1 MGKTEKEQTEIRSN
15 ADTNTSN
22 NTGGGDDKEFLRTEP
37 LGKLLLKLALPTVAA
52 QLINMLYNIVDRIY
66 IGHIPEIGATALTGV
81 GVCMPLIMIVSAFA
95 ALVGYG
101 GAPRASIFMGKK
113 DKDTAEKILGNC
125 FIVQIV
131 ISVLLT
137 IVLLLWNR
145 DFLMA
150 FGASENT
157 IEYGVN
163 YMNIY
168 ALGTIFVEITLGMNA
183 FITAQGFAKTGML
196 SVLIGAVSNIILDP
210 VFIFG
215 FNMDVRGAALATIIS
230 QALSCIWVVSFLCG
244 KKTFLKIRRKN
255 LRLAPKIIF
264 PCLALGA
271 ATFIM
276 QASESVISVCF
287 NSSLQKYGGD
297 IAVGAMTILTSVMQF
312 AMLPLQGLGQGAQP
326 IISYCYGAGDAGRVR
341 SAFKLLLKV
350 SMAYSIILWALV
362 MLLPGGFAAMFT
374 TDAVLMEYTRTALRI
389 YMASMFLFGIQIAC
403 QMTFNALGKAVE
415 SIVVAVMRKFILLIP
430 LIYIMPQ
437 IIKSNQ
443 AIAVYVAEPIADL
456 LAVTFTA
463 ILFAVQFRKTLR
475 KIQKAYDDLDSCSL
489 RAV

>member
-1 MGKTEKEQTEIRSN
+1 MRHKEQSIEM
-15 ADTNTSN
+15 NT
-22 NTGGGDDKEFLRTEP
+22 DKEFLRTEP
-37 LGKLLLKLALPTVAA
+37 LGRLLLKLALPTVAA

-66 IGHIPEIGATALTGV
+66 IGHIPDIGATALTGV

-101 GAPRASIFMGKK
+101 GAPRASIFMGKQ
-113 DKDTAEKILGNC
+113 DKESAEKTLGNC
-125 FIVQIV
+125 FVLQIL
-131 ISVLLT
+131 ISVVLT
-137 IVLLLWNR
+137 IVLLIWNR

-196 SVLIGAVSNIILDP
+196 SVLIGAVANIILDP

-215 FNMDVRGAALATIIS
+215 FHMDVRGAALATIIS

-255 LRLAPKIIF
+255 LRLVPKIIL
-264 PCLALGA
+264 PCLALGV

-326 IISYCYGAGDAGRVR
+326 IISYSYGAGDQDRVR

-350 SMAYSIILWALV
+350 SLGYSVFLWILV
-362 MLLPGGFAAMFT
+362 MALPGGFAAMFT
-374 TDAVLMEYTRTALRI
+374 SDTRLMEYTRTALRI
-389 YMASMFLFGIQIAC
+389 YMGSMFLFGIQMAC
-403 QMTFNALGKAVE
+403 QMTFNALGKAKE
-415 SIVVAVMRKFILLIP
+415 SIVVAVMRKFVLLIP

-437 IIKSNQ
+437 ILRSDQ
-443 AIAVYVAEPIADL
+443 TMAVYMAEPIADL

-463 ILFAVQFRKTLR
+463 VLFGIQFKKILGSMKKNTGEKTA
-475 KIQKAYDDLDSCSL
+475 K
-489 RAV
+489 